1 MSPDPSLQLP
11 SPPRSATTHPM
22 NSSRLL
28 HQLISLES
36 PAESAQ
42 GWDRI
47 IHRSVMR
54 QLMLAMQYRDP
65 ALVRHSRQVATLAVE
80 VAGQLGWE
88 GEQLQILEAA
98 SLLHDLGKIGIPDI
112 IMYKPGQL
120 SPEETELMHLL
131 YRITGDVLQACGA
144 DLEII
149 HMITQAQEH
158 YGGSATESNVI
169 GAEIH
174 QGARILAVADAYE
187 SLVNRQA
194 FREAHSHVQAM
205 DILSRGAGSRFD
217 GNVISALAR
226 WFESHPGAENQQD
239 ELQPYELTGEQVV
252 EAGSLSNVF
261 SYLYLVESLYHGFH
275 IVDTRLRPL
284 VWNSGCQRLTGI
296 SMQQALS
303 SHRITDI
310 IEYRSRYGEAVKSTD
325 TPVLLAAETGRP
337 LTTELQLKT
346 VDGEWL
352 PVEVQTLPIT
362 DASGNIEGFAEIYR
376 DLSSEAQNG
385 EYRDLRLMAK
395 RDALTHVANRGE
407 LHTQLNRYFQEYVD
421 SDHKKT
427 FSVIFLD
434 VDHFKKTN
442 DTYGHAAGDE
452 VLVSLARLLQ
462 EETYSGELVARFG
475 GEEFVILCPDTTLD
489 DALQRAERLRHAL
502 ARARVVNSNEFTITA
517 SFGVAEIEPTDNAAT
532 VLDRADKAL
541 YMSKHGG
548 RNQSSKLTS
557 AQLKAADVTMV
568 TPPKNTPDAFVFQH
582 RLRAC
587 IAADMIVYKLSAFV
601 DAHGARLGKVTPEV
615 VTMKIGQRGL
625 VPFWGSTPEK
635 QPLSVVL
642 EIGNE
647 DSMVNRGASKLV
659 EIGVTMTPNGW
670 TKNVEAFQT
679 RSRNVLK
686 ELREYLAAEH
696 DDDEDA

>member
-1 MSPDPSLQLP
+1 
-11 SPPRSATTHPM
+11 M

-28 HQLISLES
+28 YQLISLES

-144 DLEII
+144 NLEII
-149 HMITQAQEH
+149 DIITQAQDH
-158 YGGSATESNVI
+158 YGGSATESAAI
-169 GAEIH
+169 GSEIH
-174 QGARILAVADAYE
+174 QGSRILAVADAYE

-194 FREAHSHVQAM
+194 YREAHSHAQAM

-226 WFESHPGAENQQD
+226 WFESHPGAEIQKEN
-239 ELQPYELTGEQVV
+239 LQSYELTGEQVV

-275 IVDTRLRPL
+275 IVDSRLRPL
-284 VWNSGCQRLTGI
+284 VWNSGCQRLTGV
-296 SMQQALS
+296 SMQQALNS
-303 SHRITDI
+303 QRITDI
-310 IEYRSRYGEAVKSTD
+310 VEYRSRYGEAVKTTD

-346 VDGEWL
+346 ADGEWL
-352 PVEVQTLPIT
+352 PVEVQTMPIT
-362 DASGNIEGFAEIYR
+362 DASGKIEGFAEIYR
-376 DLSSEAQNG
+376 DHSSEAQNG

-407 LHTQLNRYFQEYVD
+407 LHTQLNRYYQEYVD
-421 SDHKKT
+421 SGHKKS

-475 GEEFVILCPDTTLD
+475 GEEFVILCPETTLD
-489 DALQRAERLRHAL
+489 DAWKRAERLRHAIS
-502 ARARVVNSNEFTITA
+502 RARVVGSNEFTITA
-517 SFGVAEIEPTDNAAT
+517 SFGVAEVESTDNSAT
-532 VLDRADKAL
+532 VLNRADKAL

-557 AQLKAADVTMV
+557 AQLKAADVSMV
-568 TPPKNTPDAFVFQH
+568 TPPKNTQDAFVFKRQ
-582 RLRAC
+582 LRAC

-601 DAHGARLGKVTPEV
+601 DAHGAKLGKVSPEV

-625 VPFWGSTPEK
+625 VPFWGSAPEK

-642 EIGNE
+642 EIGDE
-647 DSMVNRGASKLV
+647 ASTLNRGASKLV

-670 TKNVEAFQT
+670 TKNVEVFQT
-679 RSRNVLK
+679 RAKTVLK

-696 DDDEDA
+696 DQDEIA